1 MMERYSLIYI
11 DDKPDEALT
20 RYLDRELSNEDYQ
33 IDFSEIVFH
42 PEEGYESLL
51 TPTIKGANIIIIDSL
66 LFENKTAT
74 GGKFTGEEFK
84 LFLKKYCPFIE
95 VIVITQNG
103 DELGI
108 NKVSK
113 YNKTSIQTAAQYY
126 ASIIPKQINEAIGNI
141 QQYRRLASI
150 FSKNDIWETMIKEKV
165 IDALNG
171 INPYEDLTKEDIDNL
186 IAAFKEVQE
195 SLDE

>member
-195 SLDE
+195 SLNE